1 VSAARAAVR
10 TGIRK
15 ACAAASEYFDQP
27 HLTLRARVKVVVI
40 SLARSV
46 RCEARVVVK
55 ALNQPSCGRSP
66 GRLTVLCSLTTRSAR
81 AGQGASGNSAFQFRG
96 FPMTFMNEATT
107 TLILPEGF
115 GETGQHPSWD
125 VGESEKQ
132 ASDRRVLIV
141 DDESAIRN
149 LFATWL
155 SEDYECET
163 AASADEALAILAAET
178 YALVIS
184 DMMMPGRN
192 GVELLR
198 EIRSRYPET
207 AVIMISGVDRPQRV
221 RDALRV
227 GASDYLIKPC
237 ELDGLT
243 LSVERALEHRAL
255 QRTARSYK
263 AHLENQ
269 NVELAT
275 SKTVLERLQAQ
286 LVHTEKMASL
296 GQLSAGIAH
305 ELNNPA
311 GFVYGNMDILQV
323 YLADLA
329 RLLNAY
335 DALALPPAAA
345 VVINSLKTEIS
356 YEKLLGDLSSILSD
370 CREGAQRICD
380 VVKNLR
386 LFSRLD
392 EAELKRVD
400 IHEGLD
406 STIRLLSRYYTDGRV
421 SLHRDYGDLPEVNC
435 YAGQLNQVWMNLL
448 GNAAQ
453 AVPDQGVVNITTRS
467 DGDWVTIAISD
478 TGTGIAEDQLSRIF
492 DPFFTT
498 KSVGEGTGL
507 GLSISY
513 GIIER
518 HGGTI
523 TVTSEVGSGSTFTVR
538 IPTCAAGLE
547 PAQN

>member
-1 VSAARAAVR
+1 MS
-10 TGIRK
+10 
-15 ACAAASEYFDQP
+15 
-27 HLTLRARVKVVVI
+27 
-40 SLARSV
+40 
-46 RCEARVVVK
+46 
-55 ALNQPSCGRSP
+55 
-66 GRLTVLCSLTTRSAR
+66 
-81 AGQGASGNSAFQFRG
+81 
-96 FPMTFMNEATT
+96 EATT
-107 TLILPEGF
+107 TPILPAGF
-115 GETGQHPSWD
+115 CDTGQRPSWN
-125 VGESEKQ
+125 VIESDTQ
-132 ASDRRVLIV
+132 ASDRRILIV

-149 LFATWL
+149 LFAAWL
-155 SEDYECET
+155 SENYECET
-163 AASADEALAILAAET
+163 AASADEALVILATAT

-227 GASDYLIKPC
+227 GAFDYLIKPC
-237 ELDGLT
+237 ELDVLT
-243 LSVERALEHRAL
+243 LSVERALERRSL

-269 NVELAT
+269 NEELAN
-275 SKTVLERLQAQ
+275 SKTALERLQAQ

-311 GFVYGNMDILQV
+311 GFVYGNMDILRV
-323 YLADLA
+323 YLADLE
-329 RLLNAY
+329 RLLSAY
-335 DALALPPAAA
+335 DQVTLPPDAA
-345 VVINSLKTEIS
+345 VTINSLKTEIN
-356 YEKLLGDLSSILSD
+356 YEKLLRDLSSIMSD

-406 STIRLLSRYYTDGRV
+406 STIRLLSRYYSDGRIV
-421 SLHRDYGDLPEVNC
+421 LHRDYGELPAVNC

-453 AVPDQGVVNITTRS
+453 AVPDQGEVSIATRR

-498 KSVGEGTGL
+498 KPVGEGTGL

-523 TVTSEVGSGSTFTVR
+523 TVTSEVGSGTTFTVR
-538 IPTCAAGLE
+538 IPISAAGAELVE
-547 PAQN
+547 N